1 VLIEDRI
8 IKILDL
14 KDLTSMIHLDRWL
27 KKNLSIYKDDAV
39 IPKSD
44 KIALL
49 RYLEQK
55 VLEQR
60 ITDKKDWLKAIEKLM
75 EREERE

>member
-1 VLIEDRI
+1 MLIEDRI